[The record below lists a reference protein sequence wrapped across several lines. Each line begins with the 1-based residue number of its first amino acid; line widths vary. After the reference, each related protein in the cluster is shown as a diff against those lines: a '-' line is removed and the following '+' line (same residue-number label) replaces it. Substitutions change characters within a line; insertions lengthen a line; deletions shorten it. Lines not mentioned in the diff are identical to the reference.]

1 MTGYTVFIG
10 SVAFLAACIIL
21 AIVAFT
27 FVQGRR

>member
-10 SVAFLAACIIL
+10 SVVFLAACIIL
-21 AIVAFT
+21 ALVALT

>member
-10 SVAFLAACIIL
+10 FVAFLAACIIL
-21 AIVAFT
+21 ALVALT